1 MLKDGKFYFLF
12 PGRDILKELKMAN
25 TNRNAKTWAL
35 AGLFKRINLGEDPK
49 LLRSEASQ
57 LVKKVDPNDITI
69 AEQTLIDEG
78 YSCRLVQQISAT
90 FVLMGLYKKQ
100 DNNSGSRLPDD
111 HILQRIMVEHE
122 LFRCFLAEL
131 NTVAET
137 IWGLD
142 SLTDVSSEFRNLA
155 NILGHFRV
163 MKEHIEREEGIIFPY
178 LRKFGWEGL
187 CRTAQTEHAKI
198 RVGIDNLVMLITSFN
213 DIRLEDFKACLITIV
228 QRLSP
233 IMIGHLSYEDD
244 LLWPI
249 SLVVLDDIKVWE
261 SIKALCDDIGYCSAH
276 A

>member
-1 MLKDGKFYFLF
+1 
-12 PGRDILKELKMAN
+12 MAN

-57 LVKKVDPNDITI
+57 LAKNVDPSDIAG

-78 YSCRLVQQISAT
+78 YPCRVVQQLSAI
-90 FVLMGLYKKQ
+90 FVLMGLRKREH
-100 DNNSGSRLPDD
+100 NNSENILSDD
-111 HILQRIMVEHE
+111 HILRKIMVEHD
-122 LFRCFLAEL
+122 LTRCFLADL
-131 NTVAET
+131 NNVAET

-163 MKEHIEREEGIIFPY
+163 MKEHIEREEDVIFPY
-178 LRKFGWEGL
+178 LRKFGWEDL
-187 CRTAQTEHAKI
+187 CLTAQTEHAKI
-198 RVGIDNLVMLITSFN
+198 RIDIDNLAMLIVSFN
-213 DIRLEDFKACLITIV
+213 EDKLGDFKTWLLTIV

-233 IMIGHLSYEDD
+233 IILEHFSYEEDI
-244 LLWPI
+244 LWPI
-249 SLVVLDDIKVWE
+249 SLVVIEDVKVWE
-261 SIKALCDDIGYCSAH
+261 SIKALCDDIGYCNAH